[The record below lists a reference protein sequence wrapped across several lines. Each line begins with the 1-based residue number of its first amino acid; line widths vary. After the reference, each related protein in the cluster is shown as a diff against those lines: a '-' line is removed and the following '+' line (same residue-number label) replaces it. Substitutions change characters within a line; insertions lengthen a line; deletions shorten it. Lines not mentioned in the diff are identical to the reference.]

1 VRHYN
6 QQEVTRAKQQVIAP
20 SMRLFVQVSTQ
31 ALYAETIALTLDAET
46 DAPLAAILTQHP
58 DPQQKLA

>member
-1 VRHYN
+1 M
-6 QQEVTRAKQQVIAP
+6 RAKQQVIAP

-58 DPQQKLA
+58 DPEQKLA